1 MKLRLICASLL
12 IFSVT
17 GIAQD
22 KPAKKADSEEW
33 PVKMFQVKYANVG
46 QLREVLSVFGAFI
59 NADGHLKVLTVRA
72 PEKILTAIEESIKLL
87 DVPPAPV
94 RNFDLTVHLLIA
106 SSQPAANALPAE
118 LDPAIKQLKSIFN
131 YKGYRLLETLLL
143 RTREGQAADLSGN
156 LPSTDSAVP
165 ISYEFHINSAWIIPD
180 GKERVFRIN
189 NLKLNLR
196 VPIKGAG
203 GTYGAGITTDID
215 VREGQKVVVGK
226 ANIDNSDSALIL
238 VLTAKVVD

>member
-12 IFSVT
+12 ILSL

-72 PEKILTAIEESIKLL
+72 PEKILAAIEESIKLL

-94 RNFDLTVHLLIA
+94 KNVELTVHLLIA
-106 SSQPAANALPAE
+106 SPQPAASALPAE
-118 LDPAIKQLKSIFN
+118 LDPTIKQLKAVFN

-143 RTREGQAADLSGN
+143 RTREGQAGDMSGT
-156 LPSTDSAVP
+156 LASGSDDPRAIT
-165 ISYEFHINSAWIIPD
+165 YEFHINSAWITAD
-180 GKERVFRIN
+180 AKDRVFRIS
-189 NLKLNLR
+189 NLKLHLR

-203 GTYGAGITTDID
+203 GFYDAGITTDID
-215 VREGQKVVVGK
+215 AREGQKVVVGK
-226 ANIDNSDSALIL
+226 ANIDNSDNALIL